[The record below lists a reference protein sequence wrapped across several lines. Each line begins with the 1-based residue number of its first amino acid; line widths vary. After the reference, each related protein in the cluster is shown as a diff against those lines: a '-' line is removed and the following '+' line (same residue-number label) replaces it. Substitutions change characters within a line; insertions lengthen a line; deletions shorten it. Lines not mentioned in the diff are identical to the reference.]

1 MGALI
6 DLENVENIY
15 RCNNVKLVIIFIY
28 LIGFPLSLIFLLF
41 CTFKIIIGKKDKTF
55 LTGIILQIFSSEI
68 IQCLSKIIQICKYAF
83 EDERDNKELVD
94 FDNGRGIICQIQIV
108 LSLYSDFCSLL
119 SILLLTLKIYEDIRN
134 KEKFFNTNKK
144 KILSLI
150 CIICLSIILSIEL
163 LFFDR
168 KLTKNNVSYR
178 YDVRDRCSY
187 SCWLDHITSL
197 ISLGLFCIILII
209 NLIFSCKINYI
220 LKKIENI
227 PTEDNKE
234 TPLKIKETDEKDALD
249 EEKRKIRELKLLRI
263 KCLIYNYII
272 FILWIFISIY
282 RIMDDIFMYS
292 FDNSNDPEEGGEDEK
307 TYFSKHSFIQFLM
320 QFLLVIYSLLSSLR
334 GILYGLSFIILE
346 EEIFSKFIRRTLIS
360 WIKDNHEEIDD
371 EGGKIIRS
379 TNISGM
385 SDSYQKKKDEEN
397 AEKDE
402 D

>member
-1 MGALI
+1 M
-6 DLENVENIY
+6 
-15 RCNNVKLVIIFIY
+15 
-28 LIGFPLSLIFLLF
+28 
-41 CTFKIIIGKKDKTF
+41 
-55 LTGIILQIFSSEI
+55 
-68 IQCLSKIIQICKYAF
+68 
-83 EDERDNKELVD
+83 
-94 FDNGRGIICQIQIV
+94 
-108 LSLYSDFCSLL
+108 
-119 SILLLTLKIYEDIRN
+119 
-134 KEKFFNTNKK
+134 
-144 KILSLI
+144 
-150 CIICLSIILSIEL
+150 
-163 LFFDR
+163 R
-168 KLTKNNVSYR
+168 K
-178 YDVRDRCSY
+178 
-187 SCWLDHITSL
+187 
-197 ISLGLFCIILII
+197 
-209 NLIFSCKINYI
+209 
-220 LKKIENI
+220 
-227 PTEDNKE
+227 
-234 TPLKIKETDEKDALD
+234 TDEKDALD

-307 TYFSKHSFIQFLM
+307 AYFSKHSFIKFLM

-360 WIKDNHEEIDD
+360 WIKDNDEEVGD

-385 SDSYQKKKDEEN
+385 SDSYQKKKDEN